1 MSRPGFL
8 ADHDLNEHIVLGVQR
23 REPTAVFARVRDAG
37 LHNRSDPE
45 VLDYA
50 AHEGL
55 IVVSHDV
62 NTMPAHAYARIREGK
77 PMAGLL
83 MVQQRESVGA
93 VIEDLVAIWALSE
106 SVEWRDQV
114 CFLPLR

>member
-1 MSRPGFL
+1 
-8 ADHDLNEHIVLGVQR
+8 VLGVQR
-23 REPTAVFARVRDAG
+23 REPAAVFVRVRDAG
-37 LHNRSDPE
+37 LHSRSDAA

-50 AHEGL
+50 AREGL

-62 NTMPAHAYARIREGK
+62 NIVPAHAYACIREGK
-77 PMAGLL
+77 PMAGLF

-106 SVEWRDQV
+106 AVEWRDQV